1 MEKTIRSDLEIAQQT
16 VLRPIREIAD
26 RIGLQEEDFDTYG
39 KYKAKLTDGLL
50 NRLATKSDG
59 KLILVTAIN
68 PTAAGEGKSTVT
80 VGLGQALHRA
90 KHKTMICLREPSLG
104 PTMGLKGG
112 ACGGGYSQVLPMEEI
127 NLHFT
132 GDMHAITS
140 AHNTISA
147 LLDNHLHQGN
157 ILGIDPRRIVW
168 KRVLDLNDRA
178 LRQVTIGLGGPAH
191 GVPRQD
197 GFDITV

>member
-68 PTAAGEGKSTVT
+68 PTAAGEGKS
-80 VGLGQALHRA
+80 
-90 KHKTMICLREPSLG
+90 
-104 PTMGLKGG
+104 
-112 ACGGGYSQVLPMEEI
+112 
-127 NLHFT
+127 
-132 GDMHAITS
+132 
-140 AHNTISA
+140 
-147 LLDNHLHQGN
+147 
-157 ILGIDPRRIVW
+157 
-168 KRVLDLNDRA
+168 
-178 LRQVTIGLGGPAH
+178 
-191 GVPRQD
+191 
-197 GFDITV
+197 